1 MATHAV
7 AASGWDRRR
16 LIYGDWTWLVRDG
29 LDVFRLVFIA
39 GTVAFAIQ
47 GRSTAVALAA
57 ASAVVLV
64 GRVIDLPRWFDLGL
78 LVALTLIAWG
88 TALSLYGDWFYYDKV
103 VHGISPVGYTP
114 VLYLALVRLGVVPDP
129 GRAITERRVARI
141 SGILVVTLAVG
152 MAVGSAYE
160 SIEWIEDKFFG
171 GHFVKGL
178 WDTETDLLCDTG
190 GSLVGAL
197 FLTVWALRGWTSR
210 RTTVVRVPGPRE
222 TLGEAATERLRPAPG
237 SVVATWEHR
246 LAGLPMAAQGVV
258 AIAGGVLLLAWSSP
272 SLRTVGIVFGIGLL
286 GYAAFEVYGLAR
298 DRDPVE
304 RAGSAA
310 ALVALT
316 VAGTLLLAWPT
327 ISQLTVL
334 YVTGAA
340 AVAYAVTEAAS
351 LATAARTSR
360 QRWLGGASSVVALVF
375 GIALLAEPR
384 GSLHTT
390 IMLLGLF
397 LIVLGAIRLVRAADV
412 WRRHRTA

>member
-197 FLTVWALRGWTSR
+197 FLTVWALRPARDTRGSR
-210 RTTVVRVPGPRE
+210 DRASSAGARIRRRHVGASTCGPADGRARSRCNCGRRAVARVVVAVASDGRH
-222 TLGEAATERLRPAPG
+222 RLRHWPARIRRVRG
-237 SVVATWEHR
+237 
-246 LAGLPMAAQGVV
+246 
-258 AIAGGVLLLAWSSP
+258 
-272 SLRTVGIVFGIGLL
+272 LRT
-286 GYAAFEVYGLAR
+286 R
-298 DRDPVE
+298 P
-304 RAGSAA
+304 
-310 ALVALT
+310 
-316 VAGTLLLAWPT
+316 
-327 ISQLTVL
+327 
-334 YVTGAA
+334 
-340 AVAYAVTEAAS
+340 
-351 LATAARTSR
+351 
-360 QRWLGGASSVVALVF
+360 
-375 GIALLAEPR
+375 
-384 GSLHTT
+384 
-390 IMLLGLF
+390 
-397 LIVLGAIRLVRAADV
+397 
-412 WRRHRTA
+412 